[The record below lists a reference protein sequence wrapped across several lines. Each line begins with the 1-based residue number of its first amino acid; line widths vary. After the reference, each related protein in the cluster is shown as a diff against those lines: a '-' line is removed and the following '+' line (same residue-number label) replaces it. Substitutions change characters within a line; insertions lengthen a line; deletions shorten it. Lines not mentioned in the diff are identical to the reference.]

1 MSEMVAKLNLSDNQK
16 AQLDTIL
23 EQGRKCMVD
32 INTAYRSEFGKVRNT
47 TRAQIQKILTTEQQ
61 KEFDKMM
68 AELQD
73 AWQHRQHRNKTH
85 SNQAE

>member
-1 MSEMVAKLNLSDNQK
+1 MSEMVAKLDLSDDQK

-68 AELQD
+68 AEQD
-73 AWQHRQHRNKTH
+73 AQRHQRKNMTPG
-85 SNQAE
+85 NQAE

>member
-73 AWQHRQHRNKTH
+73 ASQHRQHRNKTH